1 MLQTNFER
9 VLEFHEAFGAFIG
22 DFDKPRI
29 SANKDLRMSLIR
41 EEMGELEEAIAANDL
56 IETADAL
63 GDLLYVIYGTL
74 LDFGIDA
81 DLLVREIHASN
92 MSKLG
97 KYGKPILRDDGKVLK
112 GPNYF
117 EPNIKGVL
125 YG

>member
-9 VLEFHEAFGAFIG
+9 VLEFHEVFGALIG
-22 DFDKPRI
+22 DFDNPQI
-29 SANKDLRMSLIR
+29 SDNKDLRLSLIR
-41 EEMGELEEAIAANDL
+41 EEMQELEEAIAAND
-56 IETADAL
+56 IVETADAL

-74 LDFGIDA
+74 IDSGIDA
-81 DLLVREIHASN
+81 DLLVGEIHASN

-97 KYGKPILRDDGKVLK
+97 KDGEPILRYDGKVLK

-117 EPNIKGVL
+117 KPNIKGVL